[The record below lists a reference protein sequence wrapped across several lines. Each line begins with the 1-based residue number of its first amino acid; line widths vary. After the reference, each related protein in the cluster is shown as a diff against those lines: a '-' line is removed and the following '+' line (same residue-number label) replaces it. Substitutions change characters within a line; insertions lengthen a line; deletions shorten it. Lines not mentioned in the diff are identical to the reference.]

1 MFVITL
7 NKKNVKKILAGAL
20 AVVLVFG
27 VGIGIQNLFFEEK
40 EVFGSQKI
48 DLDMETT
55 EDMMEYI
62 TQKGYTV
69 DMQSAEVKEVKIPK
83 KFDAEFENFDEKV
96 KEADGLSLSKHKND
110 EVEKWTFEIQDYGV
124 ENKEGVIV
132 LLVKKEELI
141 GSYILENPGGIAV
154 PLTTRVSQTLSITD
168 EAPEVIGE
176 VSEDVVVDTSVEES
190 TTFYLPSE

>member
-7 NKKNVKKILAGAL
+7 NKKNVKKIVAGAL

-27 VGIGIQNLFFEEK
+27 IGTGIRNIFFEEQ
-40 EVFGSQKI
+40 EVFGTQKI

-55 EDMMEYI
+55 EDMVEYI
-62 TQKGYTV
+62 TSKGYTV

-83 KFDAEFENFDEKV
+83 SFDAEFENFNEKV
-96 KEADGLSLSKHKND
+96 KQADGLSLTKHKND
-110 EVEKWTFEIQDYGV
+110 EVEKWTFEIQDYNV
-124 ENKEGVIV
+124 EDKEGVVV
-132 LLVKKEELI
+132 LLVKKEKLI

-154 PLTTRVSQTLSITD
+154 PLTTRVSQTFSITD

-176 VSEDVVVDTSVEES
+176 ISEDAVVETDAEKS
-190 TTFYLPSE
+190 TTFYLPEE